1 METTMTTTTMTSFRT
16 QGMSSWERMVRRI
29 GEWQRRSRSRHELEG
44 LSDATLRDIGVTRC
58 DVHREIHKP
67 FWMA

>member
-1 METTMTTTTMTSFRT
+1 MERAMSAMTISNFRT
-16 QGMSSWERMVRRI
+16 SRLSQWERVKRRI
-29 GEWQRRSRSRHELEG
+29 GEWQRRSRSRHELES

-58 DVHREIHKP
+58 DAHREIQKP

>member
-1 METTMTTTTMTSFRT
+1 MSTMTMTSFRT
-16 QGMSSWERMVRRI
+16 SHLSQWNQVKRRI
-29 GEWQRRSRSRHELEG
+29 GEWQRRSRSRHELES

-58 DVHREIHKP
+58 DAHREIHKP

>member
-1 METTMTTTTMTSFRT
+1 
-16 QGMSSWERMVRRI
+16 MSSTAPTARRAQAFNWDRIVRRI
-29 GEWQRRSRSRHELEG
+29 AEWQNRSRSRHELQN

-58 DVHREIHKP
+58 DVQREAHKH

>member
-1 METTMTTTTMTSFRT
+1 MSTMTMTNFRT
-16 QGMSSWERMVRRI
+16 SRLSQWEHVKRRI
-29 GEWQRRSRSRHELEG
+29 AEWQRRSRSRLELEG

-58 DVHREIHKP
+58 DAHREIHKP